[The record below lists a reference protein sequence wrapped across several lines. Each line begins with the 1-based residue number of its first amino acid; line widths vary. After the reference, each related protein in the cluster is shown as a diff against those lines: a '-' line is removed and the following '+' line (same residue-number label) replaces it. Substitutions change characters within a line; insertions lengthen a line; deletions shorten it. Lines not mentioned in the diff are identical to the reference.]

1 MTIITCRCDLPPG
14 KDTCTQLPSLIINVM
29 KTPCFNDLPLA
40 LKADLIHDLGRLVLS
55 IEHYDYRIDL
65 YDIDG
70 LLVEQYENI
79 DKRLIEK
86 ITLATYHDLDKY
98 LSRIV
103 IGSLKKGL
111 KDTWEN

>member
-1 MTIITCRCDLPPG
+1 
-14 KDTCTQLPSLIINVM
+14 M
-29 KTPCFNDLPLA
+29 KTPGFNNLPLA

-65 YDIDG
+65 YAIDG

-79 DKRLIEK
+79 DTRQIEK
-86 ITLATYHDLDKY
+86 ITMASYHDLDKY

>member
-1 MTIITCRCDLPPG
+1 
-14 KDTCTQLPSLIINVM
+14 M
-29 KTPCFNDLPLA
+29 KTPGFNNLPLA

-55 IEHYDYRIDL
+55 IEHYDYRVDL
-65 YDIDG
+65 YAIDG

-79 DKRLIEK
+79 DTRQIEK
-86 ITLATYHDLDKY
+86 ITTASYHDLDKY

>member
-1 MTIITCRCDLPPG
+1 
-14 KDTCTQLPSLIINVM
+14 M
-29 KTPCFNDLPLA
+29 KTPGFNNLPLA
-40 LKADLIHDLGRLVLS
+40 LKADLIHDQGRLVLS

-65 YDIDG
+65 YAIDG
-70 LLVEQYENI
+70 LFVEQYENI
-79 DKRLIEK
+79 ETRQIEK
-86 ITLATYHDLDKY
+86 ITMASYHDLDKY